1 MKTPR
6 WALLLAVVA
15 AATVASA
22 EDELTS
28 LSYIAYVERYATV
41 LPAHADD
48 SLEAALNM
56 PLAAGD
62 RLDTAREARM
72 EVVLADGT
80 LVWIDEYTTVSL
92 DAVAFSRDI
101 RTDQTVLYLAEGAV
115 MVEISPNQ
123 PEAKPFRIDGP
134 DATVYLDEPGLY
146 RVDTLRDGGLRL
158 EVWEGL
164 AEAATT
170 AGGVLVRPSSATEV
184 VGGEASATEPRLT
197 WGDPF
202 ARWIEQRRQTFD
214 GPSSEHVDPQYAR
227 QAAQLDAYGN
237 WIWVDDLSGWA
248 WQPAVA
254 SGWSPYTAGRWYW
267 TPVGW
272 SWVSY
277 EPWGWLPYHYGSWT
291 FSVGVGWVWSW
302 HPYWSPAWVRWAY
315 WPGYVG
321 WCPYGYYDAWYW
333 GSYGCYGCGGYY
345 PPGNYPPGGGGG
357 AKPPRSDVTPPR
369 EVADRRVA
377 SQPAPGSVNKV
388 RPEQVALNV
397 NGKVDVSQIDRRGWN
412 VVSEGDFDSPRLARV
427 VRPGEVAMRGLEGVE
442 GVVYSGPLETQPP
455 GRTAPA
461 EALGRRFETVRQAST
476 ADVTP
481 IMARRTDLSPEAARE
496 LARPGT
502 VEAVVRGSR
511 TTTPA
516 PTVTAAPTTDNAA
529 RAAERM
535 ALEHALRNARPDAA
549 RDLPADRYAGGGGRL
564 TGADRPTGNPFLSRT
579 AREPVAVSGG
589 RIGPSPDGS
598 VGTVRSPMVR
608 PPTSASPSAPS
619 TRSIGAPL
627 GRSPVVSSRPVIVP
641 RTAPTRPTTG
651 VRTPSGYVPRS
662 LSSGRSVPSVSGR
675 SSSSGSGSSV
685 RSAPS
690 SMPRSSSV
698 SRGSSSSS
706 SGGSKSS
713 GAQRKQ

>member
-1 MKTPR
+1 
-6 WALLLAVVA
+6 
-15 AATVASA
+15 
-22 EDELTS
+22 
-28 LSYIAYVERYATV
+28 
-41 LPAHADD
+41 
-48 SLEAALNM
+48 
-56 PLAAGD
+56 
-62 RLDTAREARM
+62 
-72 EVVLADGT
+72 
-80 LVWIDEYTTVSL
+80 
-92 DAVAFSRDI
+92 
-101 RTDQTVLYLAEGAV
+101 
-115 MVEISPNQ
+115 
-123 PEAKPFRIDGP
+123 
-134 DATVYLDEPGLY
+134 
-146 RVDTLRDGGLRL
+146 
-158 EVWEGL
+158 
-164 AEAATT
+164 
-170 AGGVLVRPSSATEV
+170 
-184 VGGEASATEPRLT
+184 
-197 WGDPF
+197 
-202 ARWIEQRRQTFD
+202 
-214 GPSSEHVDPQYAR
+214 
-227 QAAQLDAYGN
+227 
-237 WIWVDDLSGWA
+237 
-248 WQPAVA
+248 
-254 SGWSPYTAGRWYW
+254 
-267 TPVGW
+267 
-272 SWVSY
+272 
-277 EPWGWLPYHYGSWT
+277 
-291 FSVGVGWVWSW
+291 
-302 HPYWSPAWVRWAY
+302 
-315 WPGYVG
+315 
-321 WCPYGYYDAWYW
+321 
-333 GSYGCYGCGGYY
+333 
-345 PPGNYPPGGGGG
+345 
-357 AKPPRSDVTPPR
+357 
-369 EVADRRVA
+369 
-377 SQPAPGSVNKV
+377 VNKV